1 MPFRHGKSTGV
12 FYNGADLSSYL
23 NEASVSEDVETAEV
37 TTFGSDSKSYIVG
50 LADGT
55 ISAAGMFDGSTGA
68 IDEILTS
75 TIGGDTLD
83 TVTVVPDGVTH
94 GRRSFSA
101 AAIETS
107 YEISSPVSDVVSANL
122 EIQATQ
128 GIDAG
133 FVLSGRNTVS
143 GSASG
148 FDTTLDQTAAST
160 NGAIGYLH
168 VTSNNRTGASTF
180 KVQNSADNVT
190 FVDLITFASVSAS
203 ATVGER
209 VAVTGSVGRY
219 VRALHDPGVFS
230 GSVTYTLAFARK

>member
-1 MPFRHGKSTGV
+1 MAFSHGKSTGI
-12 FYNGADLSSYL
+12 FYNGADLSSYF
-23 NEASVSEDVETAEV
+23 NEASVTEDVETAEV
-37 TTFGSDSKSYIVG
+37 TTFGSSSKSYIVG

-55 ISAAGMFDGSTGA
+55 ISAAGMFDGATGA
-68 IDEILTS
+68 IDEILS
-75 TIGGDTLD
+75 ATLANDSSD
-83 TVTVVPDGVTH
+83 TVTVAPDGVTH

-128 GIDAG
+128 GLDAG
-133 FVLSGRNTVS
+133 FLLSGRVTVS

-148 FDTTLDQTAAST
+148 FSTTLDQLASST
-160 NGAIGYLH
+160 NGGTGYLH
-168 VTSNNRTGASTF
+168 VTSNTRSGASTF
-180 KVQNSADNVT
+180 KVQESTDNVT

-203 ATVGER
+203 TTVGSR
-209 VAVTGSVGRY
+209 VAVTGSVARY
-219 VRALHDPGVFS
+219 VRALHDPGVFT

>member
-12 FYNGADLSSYL
+12 FYNGADLSSYF

-55 ISAAGMFDGSTGA
+55 ISAAGMFDGNEGAVDQILSSTLGNDSA
-68 IDEILTS
+68 
-75 TIGGDTLD
+75 D
-83 TVTVVPDGVTH
+83 TVTVAPDGVTF

-128 GIDAG
+128 GIDSGVLLAG
-133 FVLSGRNTVS
+133 RVTVS

-148 FDTTLDQTAAST
+148 FSATLDQGASST
-160 NGAIGYLH
+160 NGGIGYLH
-168 VTSNNRTGASTF
+168 VTSNTRDGASTF
-180 KVQNSADNVT
+180 KVQDSADGVT
-190 FVDLITFASVSAS
+190 FVDRITFASVSAS
-203 ATVGER
+203 ATVGSK
-209 VAVTGSVGRY
+209 VAVTGSVDRY
-219 VRALHDPGVFS
+219 VRALHDPGVFT

>member
-12 FYNGADLSSYL
+12 FYNGADLSSYF
-23 NEASVSEDVETAEV
+23 NEASVSADVETAEV

-50 LADGT
+50 LRDGT
-55 ISAAGMFDGSTGA
+55 ISAAGMFDGNEGA
-68 IDEILTS
+68 IDQILSS
-75 TIGGDTLD
+75 TLAGDAFD
-83 TVTVVPDGVTH
+83 IATVAPDGVTF

-122 EIQATQ
+122 EIQATE
-128 GIDAG
+128 GIDTGFLLAG
-133 FVLSGRNTVS
+133 RVS
-143 GSASG
+143 VSASG
-148 FDTTLDQTAAST
+148 NSATLDQTAAST
-160 NGAIGYLH
+160 NGATGYLH

-180 KVQNSADNVT
+180 KVQNSTDGVT

-203 ATVGER
+203 ATVGEK

-219 VRALHDPGVFS
+219 VRALHDPGAFS